1 MQPVTVTTTVP
12 RPIDAV
18 YDHLDVLGNHEAF
31 TDHFMVDWELS
42 GPPKGVGARLRAN
55 VVALG
60 RKQPID
66 LEVHEARAP
75 VRIVERTVAANG
87 KRVTRGTYRL
97 EPAGDDATKV
107 SFEIAW
113 EKTPLAD
120 RLAAPVIRPVL
131 RKMNQ
136 RAMDRLAEQLA
147 GPAAP
152 NVDPTLP

>member
-1 MQPVTVTTTVP
+1 MEPVTVTTTVP
-12 RPIDAV
+12 RPIEEV

-66 LEVHEARAP
+66 LEVHEAAAP
-75 VRIVERTVAANG
+75 TMIVERTVAAGG

-97 EPAGDDATKV
+97 EPAGEGETKV

-113 EKTPLAD
+113 EKTPLGD
-120 RLAAPVIRPVL
+120 RIAGPMLRPVL

-136 RAMDRLAEQLA
+136 KAMDRLAEQLA
-147 GPAAP
+147 
-152 NVDPTLP
+152 

>member
-1 MQPVTVTTTVP
+1 MEPVTVTTTVR
-12 RPIDAV
+12 RPIDEV

-42 GPPKGVGARLRAN
+42 GPPRGVGARLRAN

-66 LEVHEARAP
+66 LEVHEAVAP
-75 VRIVERTVAANG
+75 TTIVERTVAAG
-87 KRVTRGTYRL
+87 GRRVTRGTYRL
-97 EPAGDDATKV
+97 EPLDDHTTAVT
-107 SFEIAW
+107 FEIAW
-113 EKTPLAD
+113 EQTPLGD
-120 RLAAPVIRPVL
+120 RIAGPMIRPVL

-147 GPAAP
+147 
-152 NVDPTLP
+152 

>member
-1 MQPVTVTTTVP
+1 MEPVTVTTTVP
-12 RPIDAV
+12 RPIDEV
-18 YDHLDVLGNHEAF
+18 YAHLDVLGNHEAF

-66 LEVHEARAP
+66 LEVYDAEAP
-75 VRIVERTVAANG
+75 TRIVERTVAAKG
-87 KRVTRGTYRL
+87 RRVTRGTYRL

-113 EKTPLAD
+113 EKTPIGD
-120 RLAAPVIRPVL
+120 RLAGPMIRPVL

-147 GPAAP
+147 
-152 NVDPTLP
+152 

>member
-1 MQPVTVTTTVP
+1 MQPVTVTTVVQ
-12 RPIDAV
+12 RPIDEV

-31 TDHFMVDWELS
+31 TDHFMVDWELE

-66 LEVHEARAP
+66 LEVYEADAP
-75 VRIVERTVAANG
+75 TRIVERTVAAGG

-113 EKTPLAD
+113 EKTPLGD
-120 RLAAPVIRPVL
+120 RIAGPMIRPLL

-136 RAMDRLAEQLA
+136 QAMDRLAEQLA
-147 GPAAP
+147 APA
-152 NVDPTLP
+152 

>member
-1 MQPVTVTTTVP
+1 MEPVTVTTTVP
-12 RPIDAV
+12 RPIDEV

-66 LEVHEARAP
+66 LEVYEAEAP
-75 VRIVERTVAANG
+75 TRIVERTVAAKG

-97 EPAGDDATKV
+97 EPAGDGATKV

-113 EKTPLAD
+113 EKAPLGD
-120 RLAAPVIRPVL
+120 RITGPMIRPVL

-136 RAMDRLAEQLA
+136 QAMDRLAEQLA
-147 GPAAP
+147 
-152 NVDPTLP
+152 